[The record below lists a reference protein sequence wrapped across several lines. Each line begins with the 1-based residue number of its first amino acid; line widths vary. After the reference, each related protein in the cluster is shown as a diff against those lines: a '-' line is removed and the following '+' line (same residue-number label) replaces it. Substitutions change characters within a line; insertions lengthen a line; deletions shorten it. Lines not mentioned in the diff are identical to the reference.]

1 MWPRRRTSSW
11 QQREGEGFTDLRLQ
25 HRDVGQRGD
34 GNEYA
39 HVFGMI
45 KRAEP
50 VDGST
55 LAALLITYPAYAR

>member
-1 MWPRRRTSSW
+1 MHCARVMV
-11 QQREGEGFTDLRLQ
+11 TDLRLQ